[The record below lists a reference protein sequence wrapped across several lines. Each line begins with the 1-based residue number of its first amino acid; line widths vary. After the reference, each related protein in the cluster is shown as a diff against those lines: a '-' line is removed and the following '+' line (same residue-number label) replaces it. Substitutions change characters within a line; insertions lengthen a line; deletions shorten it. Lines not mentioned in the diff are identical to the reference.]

1 MSDMLSW
8 DRSMLDCEPPS
19 EIEEPSEADNGGV
32 SVPELAVYVLDR
44 DRDLGPGLLKTGANP
59 TRGWSK

>member
-1 MSDMLSW
+1 
-8 DRSMLDCEPPS
+8 MLDCEPPS

-44 DRDLGPGLLKTGANP
+44 DRDLGPGLLKTGAYP
-59 TRGWSK
+59 TTGR